1 MTKKTRAWSLVAI
14 LAAVVCL
21 AVAAVA
27 LADAHG
33 TSARHHRSKSAM
45 AHAAAL
51 QGLAE
56 LAPHVAALR
65 VAHGAN
71 DVVSD
76 QLVHSPLLSDGVADP
91 GLSRRVGFSKPAWLV
106 PGSDGRSICVLTAA
120 SLNCPLNQDVEDHGL
135 APSMSWTAHGPVRL
149 SGIAS
154 DAVASVEI
162 VQADGSVA
170 SVPVTNNLLDY
181 ASERAPREIR
191 WTGPDGPHTAVL
203 PSIRG
208 R

>member
-1 MTKKTRAWSLVAI
+1 MTKKTRIRSLVAI
-14 LAAVVCL
+14 LAAVVCF
-21 AVAAVA
+21 AAVA

-33 TSARHHRSKSAM
+33 TSARHHRSKTAL
-45 AHAAAL
+45 AHAVAL
-51 QGLAE
+51 QGLVE

-65 VAHGAN
+65 HAHGVN

-76 QLVHSPLLSDGVADP
+76 QLIHSPLLNDGVADA

-106 PGSDGRSICVLTAA
+106 PGSDGRSICLLTPA
-120 SLNCPLNQDVEDHGL
+120 SLNCPLNKEVEDRGL
-135 APSMSWTAHGPVRL
+135 APSMSWTAHGSVRV

-154 DAVASVEI
+154 DAVTSVEI

-170 SVPVTNNLLDY
+170 SVAVTNNLFDY
-181 ASERAPREIR
+181 SSEHAPREIR

-203 PSIRG
+203 PSVRG